1 MQNIAYNLKDL
12 TSVQWSVATRCV
24 EYATRVQ
31 DWTRVTYPTCPV
43 ALATGHKPYPNLKGQ
58 DYTVLCALYSLVHE
72 AQHVTR
78 AISLS

>member
-1 MQNIAYNLKDL
+1 MRRVSHIQR
-12 TSVQWSVATRCV
+12 VQWPYV
-24 EYATRVQ
+24 
-31 DWTRVTYPTCPV
+31 TCPV

-78 AISLS
+78 AIGLS